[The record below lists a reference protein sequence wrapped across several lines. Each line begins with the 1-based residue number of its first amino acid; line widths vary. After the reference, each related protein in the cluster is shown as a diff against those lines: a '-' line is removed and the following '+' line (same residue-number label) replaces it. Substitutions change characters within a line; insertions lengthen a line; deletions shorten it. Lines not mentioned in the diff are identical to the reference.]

1 VTRMEVGG
9 NSIPPWAGSSEPEH
23 VTRIRVLFTRLLPG
37 RVRKISHHLENLVQG
52 DEKEHPDSARS
63 LFLEAHRLAG
73 SAGSFGGD
81 RLGEIA
87 GQIDQRLRQY
97 YDEGILP
104 PAEIVHSLPP
114 LLDDLKDAESE
125 FLRWMEGV
133 EMSTDW
139 IDDDQEGDGT
149 AGHEVVR

>member
-1 VTRMEVGG
+1 MEVTTK
-9 NSIPPWAGSSEPEH
+9 SDPPWAGSTEPEH
-23 VTRIRVLFTRLLPG
+23 VTRIRILFTRLLPG
-37 RVRKISHHLENLVQG
+37 RVRRIAENIDKLVDG
-52 DEKEHPDSARS
+52 GEEVGFPSSRS

-87 GQIDQRLRQY
+87 GQIDQSLRQY
-97 YDEGILP
+97 YDEGVLP
-104 PAEIVHSLPP
+104 PPEVIRVLPK
-114 LLDDLKDAESE
+114 LLDELRASERE

-139 IDDDQEGDGT
+139 IEEDQELEALEGEEG
-149 AGHEVVR
+149 AS